1 MGPRTLKQL
10 RLAAGM
16 LFGPPMLGLLADFT
30 KVRWAFVADAAVLAV
45 TAMLFA
51 ALAGEP
57 GRGLYLPPADAAAA
71 AAAGS
76 RRCTV
81 PASAQLHEQRVAQA
95 PMMPSMPGDAAATGQ
110 HGLTR
115 VAVEPWGH

>member
-1 MGPRTLKQL
+1 MACKVMSGIFPYLFVSF
-10 RLAAGM
+10 LAAGM

-57 GRGLYLPPADAAAA
+57 GRGLYLPPGDAAAA

-76 RRCTV
+76 GRRTV

-95 PMMPSMPGDAAATGQ
+95 PMDALNA
-110 HGLTR
+110 R
-115 VAVEPWGH
+115 PCS